1 MYNHEKDNSQEISSR
16 IKQLRISMDYS
27 QERLAE
33 IVGITRSSLANYEQN
48 RRPIPLTVL
57 IKIADALSCSIDFL
71 INGDKQNN
79 DTDIMMIE
87 KFDNIKNDFQ
97 RKLVRTVLDMTYEE
111 IQVLQNFFNKIK
123 DD

>member
-1 MYNHEKDNSQEISSR
+1 MNISEKDGSQEISIR
-16 IKQLRISMDYS
+16 IKQLRISMNYS

-57 IKIADALSCSIDFL
+57 IKIANALSCSIDFL
-71 INGDKQNN
+71 INGDEN
-79 DTDIMMIE
+79 DKEPDIMMIE

-97 RKLVRTVLDMTYEE
+97 RKLVKAVLNMTYEE
-111 IQVLQNFFNKIK
+111 TQVLQRFFDKIK